1 MRNLIVILCL
11 GIFLLSSCHL
21 RKQGQDS
28 VNQISLRPDN
38 LEPQKV
44 IRLSNA
50 VLNVVFVDNTAFG
63 EEHRAGYNGIAEL
76 THASQDSSVFVT
88 NYAGFNLE
96 HIFGGDS
103 LAELFEPRKH
113 PMELYKVSDNK
124 VLLYQSPTP
133 LSGVESLTVF
143 RLSDSNYIDITFR
156 FRIHDRKFFN
166 HGYAGLF
173 WASYIDAPP
182 DRKIYFHGY
191 ERGSE
196 SPGWISAY
204 STAHGSKSTHVGRND
219 TDSLYFAPNIN
230 PHMLFHDL
238 SDYIYDQP
246 FYYGRF
252 HNMAL
257 AFMFQPDAGIRFS
270 QSPSSGLDEDIYPA
284 WDFQF
289 IVPDFEVGRVYS
301 FKARLTYK
309 EFAGA
314 NDLLGEFEAW
324 KKARRD

>member
-1 MRNLIVILCL
+1 MRNLTVILCL

-21 RKQGQDS
+21 RKQGQDA

-38 LEPQKV
+38 MEPQKV

-76 THASQDSSVFVT
+76 THASQDSSVFVP

-113 PMELYKVSDNK
+113 PMELYKVSDHE

-133 LSGVESLTVF
+133 LSGMESQTVF
-143 RLSDSNYIDITFR
+143 KLSDSHYIDVDFR
-156 FRIHDRKFFN
+156 FIIHDDKFYN

-173 WASYIDAPP
+173 WASYIHEPGDK
-182 DRKIYFHGY
+182 KIYFRGK
-191 ERGSE
+191 EKGSE
-196 SPGWISAY
+196 STGWISAY
-204 STAHGSKSTHVGRND
+204 STKHGLKSTHLGSREKD
-219 TDSLYFAPNIN
+219 QIYFAPNFN
-230 PHMLFHDL
+230 ASLASHF
-238 SDYIYDQP
+238 SDFWYEKP

-252 HNMAL
+252 HNMVL
-257 AFMFQPDAGIRFS
+257 AYMFKPEKGIRFS
-270 QSPSSGLDEDIYPA
+270 QSPTGGGELNPA

-289 IVPDFEVGRVYS
+289 IVDDFEVGQEYS
-301 FKARLTYK
+301 FQARIIYK
-309 EFAGA
+309 EFEGK
-314 NDLLGEFEAW
+314 NDVLAAFETW
-324 KKARRD
+324 N